1 VLENSGLID
10 KPVNRKNFRSEE
22 PPLTRRGPQ
31 RKDATQW
38 LLRDGHL
45 HHHHDRRR
53 LTDEAGVL
61 TPATALG
68 DVLVE
73 RLRGAGVEISA
84 RKL

>member
-1 VLENSGLID
+1 MDIY
-10 KPVNRKNFRSEE
+10 
-22 PPLTRRGPQ
+22 T
-31 RKDATQW
+31 
-38 LLRDGHL
+38 
-45 HHHHDRRR
+45 HHHDRRR

-61 TPATALG
+61 TLATALD